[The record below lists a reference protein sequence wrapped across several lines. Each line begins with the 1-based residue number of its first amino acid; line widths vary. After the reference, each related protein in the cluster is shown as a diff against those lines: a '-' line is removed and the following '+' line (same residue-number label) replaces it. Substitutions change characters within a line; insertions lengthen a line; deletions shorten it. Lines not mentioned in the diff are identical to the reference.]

1 MQNNIDLIEKEQEVE
16 IDIFEFV
23 HYLTRRIKYIVL
35 GFFTGAVIAALI
47 AYLLITPVY
56 EATAQIYVVNSK
68 DSVVNLSDL
77 QIGSYLTSDYQLVFD
92 TWEVNE
98 MVINKLGLSYTPKQ
112 LSRMLTVENPS
123 NTRALFIK
131 VRSKNQ
137 KEVALIANA
146 FANVTSE
153 YIAKTM
159 QTEKPTI
166 LSEALE
172 PENPEPPSKLRI
184 TFYGMVIGTF
194 IALVALF
201 IAYIKDDKIKTSDDI
216 QKYTGT
222 VPLSIIPI
230 LPFENKK
237 EPGEKSNEI

>member
-1 MQNNIDLIEKEQEVE
+1 MQNNIDVIDKEQDVE
-16 IDIFEFV
+16 IDLFEFF
-23 HYLTRRIKYIVL
+23 HYLIRRIKYIFI
-35 GFFTGAVIAALI
+35 GFFTGAIIAALI
-47 AYLLITPVY
+47 AFFVISPVY

-98 MVINKLGLSYTPKQ
+98 MVISKLNLPYTVRELSK
-112 LSRMLTVENPS
+112 MLTIENPS

-131 VRSKNQ
+131 VRSKN
-137 KEVALIANA
+137 KSEVAPIANC

-159 QTEKPTI
+159 QTEKPTM

-172 PENPEPPSKLRI
+172 PEFPEPPSKARI
-184 TFYGMVIGTF
+184 TLYGMILGTF
-194 IALVALF
+194 VALIALF
-201 IAYIKDDKIKTSDDI
+201 ICYIIDDKIKTSDDI
-216 QKYTGT
+216 QKYTGS
-222 VPLSIIPI
+222 VPLAIIPI

-237 EPGEKSNEI
+237 EPGENSNEI